1 MDKAPFESEGIFPD
15 QWLRQA
21 VDRGF
26 IDSGEF
32 KIPDAN
38 FQPASLDLR
47 LGAKAYRLR
56 CSFLPDDKT
65 VEEKLDD
72 QARGDGLKDTF
83 VESVPIFETHGF
95 GGWRLH
101 NALWFSFLSA
111 THFGTRMLSAQTI
124 FRRLQTEDYRIE
136 PTKWLRAISGFQ
148 SLLRIFLLGLFAVT
162 YFQSRVL

>member
-1 MDKAPFESEGIFPD
+1 MDKALFESEGIFPD

-21 VDRGF
+21 ADRGF

-65 VEEKLDD
+65 VREKLDD
-72 QARGDGLKDTF
+72 FVMGELDLRDGAILERNRPYLIPLIEELRLPQNVYAKTNPRRSTGRLD
-83 VESVPIFETHGF
+83 IFTRVIPDRNT
-95 GGWRLH
+95 RLD
-101 NALWFSFLSA
+101 
-111 THFGTRMLSAQTI
+111 
-124 FRRLQTEDYRIE
+124 E
-136 PTKWLRAISGFQ
+136 ISPG
-148 SLLRIFLLGLFAVT
+148 
-162 YFQSRVL
+162 